1 MPLLMCS
8 ELGKNP
14 DGRKTKRQSELT
26 DLEILSVELRSN
38 NPTLWKKR
46 AELRDAWN
54 NYETQKGLYAGC
66 LAAPV
71 FVAGSFL
78 RQAAFG
84 TPVAVVHT
92 AVSLAALVGGVG
104 VFAST
109 VLLDVGLKEAHLARV
124 WLLDNATEYI
134 PKQFITRLQYA
145 ERQWLLLRTL
155 EAQMRF
161 AQMQ

>member
-109 VLLDVGLKEAHLARV
+109 VLLDVGLKEAHYHAFIAFGQTSSALQAFSTTTIVAQR
-124 WLLDNATEYI
+124 TEV
-134 PKQFITRLQYA
+134 A
-145 ERQWLLLRTL
+145 
-155 EAQMRF
+155 
-161 AQMQ
+161 